1 MTPPGGGYDA
11 LVLAADRGPNDP
23 VARAAG
29 VPCKALAPLAGR
41 AMVLR
46 VLDALQASRSV
57 RRVLLCGPPREIL
70 EGAAELHSRLQP
82 GQVDWIAPERG
93 PSASAAA
100 GLAALGGQRP
110 VLLTTA
116 DHALLQPVLVDR
128 FAELAAGRSL
138 DAAVGLVEY
147 ETVRRAWPDTR
158 RTVTRLRGGGYC
170 GTNLFAFPDPAGRR
184 LVERWQRVEAQ
195 RKRPWRVIAGM
206 LGPLGVL
213 AYLTGTLTLEQAL
226 ARLSRR
232 LDLRLGAVLLDD
244 PEAAVDVDTPEDLRL
259 AEAVLERRVPGAG
272 PDR

>member
-1 MTPPGGGYDA
+1 MTRPGGGYDA
-11 LVLAADRGPNDP
+11 LVLAADRGPDDP

-29 VPCKALAPLAGR
+29 VPCKALAPVAGR

-70 EGAAELHSRLQP
+70 DNACELNSRLQP

-93 PSASAAA
+93 PSASAAS
-100 GLAALGGQRP
+100 GLAALGGERP

-116 DHALLQPVLVDR
+116 DHALLQPALVDR
-128 FAELAAGRSL
+128 FVELLAGRSL
-138 DAAVGLVEY
+138 DVAVGLVEY

-170 GTNLFAFPDPAGRR
+170 GTNLFAFPGPAGRR
-184 LVERWQRVEAQ
+184 LVERWHRVEAQ
-195 RKRPWRVIAGM
+195 RKRPWRVIAGI

-213 AYLTGTLTLEQAL
+213 AYLSGTLTLEQAL

-244 PEAAVDVDTPEDLRL
+244 PEAAVDVDTAEDLRL
-259 AEAVLERRVPGAG
+259 AEVLLERRMPGSG
-272 PDR
+272 SDR